1 MQVSRE
7 WSNDVNTILYYVGY
21 AILAT
26 TSLMILPI
34 ITSLFYKEWIVIIDF
49 LISLSISLIIGILF
63 ILIGKKHNENF
74 QWKHGLII
82 ASLTWAMLTALCAI
96 PYFLSGHTSN
106 SFLDAVFD
114 VMSGLTT
121 TGLVLTQNLDHLSRG
136 LNMWRHILTFVG
148 GQGMIVLILCFFA
161 KNMNGAYKMYV
172 GEAKDIELL
181 PNTKNTARL
190 IWLISIIY
198 LIIGT
203 ICFFIAGLVIGLKP
217 STAFLH
223 GMYIFMSA
231 WSTGGFGPMSQN
243 LMYYHSFL
251 YENLSII
258 FFIIGSFN
266 FGLHYAMWK
275 GNKKEIF
282 KNIETRS
289 FFITATLFSALLITG
304 MQKLG
309 YYKNATS
316 IFRRGVYNL
325 LSAHT
330 TTGFANIYAKQF
342 ALDYGDFGIL
352 IMVIVMLIGGS
363 ACSTA
368 GGIKGLRLGVIAKGI
383 IADIKT
389 NISSE
394 RRVKVFKFHNIK
406 DYVLEDG
413 LVKSAAIIAF
423 CYLVLFGVGT
433 LIGTYYGY
441 PLSSAAFESASATGN
456 VGLSIG
462 VTAPTMP
469 SALKI
474 FYIIAMYLGRLEF
487 VSVFALMGF
496 ICGGVKKLCLKYLGH

>member
-1 MQVSRE
+1 MQISRE
-7 WSNDVNTILYYVGY
+7 WSNDVKTILYYVGY

-330 TTGFANIYAKQF
+330 TTGFANIYARQF

>member
-1 MQVSRE
+1 MQISRE
-7 WSNDVNTILYYVGY
+7 WSNDVKTILYYVGY

-190 IWLISIIY
+190 IWIISIIY

-330 TTGFANIYAKQF
+330 TTGFANIYARQF

-487 VSVFALMGF
+487 VSVFALIGF

>member
-1 MQVSRE
+1 MQISKE
-7 WSNDVNTILYYVGY
+7 WSNDVKTILYYVGY

-26 TSLMILPI
+26 TSLMLLPI
-34 ITSLFYKEWIVIIDF
+34 ITSLLYREWPVIIDF
-49 LISLSISLIIGILF
+49 LISLNISLIIGITF
-63 ILIGKKHNENF
+63 ILIGEKHNKNF

-82 ASLTWAMLTALCAI
+82 ASLSWAMLTALCAI

-106 SFLDAVFD
+106 SFLDAIFD

-136 LNMWRHILTFVG
+136 LNMWRHVLTFVG

-203 ICFFIAGLVIGLKP
+203 ICFFIAGLIIGLKP

-309 YYKNATS
+309 YYSNATS

-330 TTGFANIYAKQF
+330 TTGFANIYARQF
-342 ALDYGDFGIL
+342 ALDFGDFGIL

-368 GGIKGLRLGVIAKGI
+368 GGIKGLRLGVIVKGI
-383 IADIKT
+383 IADIRT

-406 DYVLEDG
+406 DHILEDS
-413 LVKSAAIIAF
+413 LIKSAAIITF
-423 CYLVLFGVGT
+423 CYLVLFGIGT

-441 PLSSAAFESASATGN
+441 SLPSAAFESASATGN

-462 VTAPTMP
+462 ITSPTMP
-469 SALKI
+469 IALKV

-487 VSVFALMGF
+487 ISVFALIGF
-496 ICGGVKKLCLKYLGH
+496 IFGGIKKLCLKYLRH

>member
-1 MQVSRE
+1 MQISRE

-330 TTGFANIYAKQF
+330 TTGFANIYARQF

>member
-1 MQVSRE
+1 MQISRE
-7 WSNDVNTILYYVGY
+7 WSNDVKTILYYVGY

-181 PNTKNTARL
+181 PNTKNIARL

-266 FGLHYAMWK
+266 FGLHYAMWE

-330 TTGFANIYAKQF
+330 TTGFANIYARQF

-352 IMVIVMLIGGS
+352 IMVIVMLIWGS

-441 PLSSAAFESASATGN
+441 PLSSAAFE
-456 VGLSIG
+456 
-462 VTAPTMP
+462 
-469 SALKI
+469 
-474 FYIIAMYLGRLEF
+474 
-487 VSVFALMGF
+487 
-496 ICGGVKKLCLKYLGH
+496 